1 MMWSCIISQGI
12 FCQCEVMDRSK
23 VEEKKG
29 IAPITKI
36 FTQHIQTTI
45 QTLSMIVTNSYDEIK
60 IRLSN
65 KLLYRSKMARIELAG
80 LKCVPILFPSVC

>member
-1 MMWSCIISQGI
+1 
-12 FCQCEVMDRSK
+12 MDRNK
-23 VEEKKG
+23 LEEKKG
-29 IAPITKI
+29 IAPITKF

-65 KLLYRSKMARIELAG
+65 KLLYESKMARIKLIG
-80 LKCVPILFPSVC
+80 LKCVPILFSNVC